1 MQIRPTHL
9 TFLLSSLLA
18 CTHAGAV
25 KPAMVAAVAAEK
37 PDAAMCIVP
46 AKPGGGM
53 DLTCKLAQQA
63 QQTQHAGA
71 SQPMQINYLPGGVG
85 AIAWT
90 TIISQR
96 KAEANTLVAY
106 SGGSLLN
113 LAEGKFGKSDAS
125 HVRWVAAIGTDYG
138 MIAVRKDSPYK
149 NLRELM
155 EAIKSKPANIAIG
168 AGGTVGSQDWLKMAQ
183 IGKQLGID
191 SKSMRLVAFEG
202 GGESFTALLADHV
215 QAVSGDASEAALH
228 ARDDKIR
235 VLAVLSDA
243 RLPGPLANVPTAR
256 EQGFDVTWPIIRGVY
271 MGPQVSD
278 KDYQRWVT
286 YFQQAMNTPAFDEQR
301 KIHGLFPFAMT
312 GKELTDYIQKAVN
325 NYRLQAKE
333 FGMVR

>member
-1 MQIRPTHL
+1 MQPLAYGLNMHNRPANL
-9 TFLLSSLLA
+9 TFLLCSLLA
-18 CTHAGAV
+18 SLQALAA
-25 KPAMVAAVAAEK
+25 KPEPATEKHEAAT
-37 PDAAMCIVP
+37 CIVP

-53 DLTCKLAQQA
+53 DLTCKLAQA
-63 QQTQHAGA
+63 ATA

-96 KAEANTLVAY
+96 KAEGNTLVAY

-125 HVRWVAAIGTDYG
+125 NVRWVAAIGTDYG

-155 EAIKSKPANIAIG
+155 DAIKSKPANIAIG

-183 IGKQLGID
+183 IGKQAGID
-191 SKSMRLVAFEG
+191 SKTMRLVAFEG

-215 QAVSGDASEAALH
+215 QAVSGDASEASLH
-228 ARDDKIR
+228 ARDGKIR
-235 VLAVLSDA
+235 VLAILSDA

-278 KDYQRWVT
+278 KDYQRWVS
-286 YFQQAMNTPAFDEQR
+286 YFQHAMNTPAFDEQR

-312 GKELTDYIQKAVN
+312 GKELTDYIQKAVA

>member
-1 MQIRPTHL
+1 MHIRPAQL
-9 TFLLSSLLA
+9 TFLLCSLLA
-18 CTHAGAV
+18 SLQAFAA
-25 KPAMVAAVAAEK
+25 KPEAAEK
-37 PDAAMCIVP
+37 HEAATCIVP

-63 QQTQHAGA
+63 TV

-90 TIISQR
+90 TIITQR

-155 EAIKSKPANIAIG
+155 DAIKSKPANIAIG

-183 IGKQLGID
+183 IGKQAGID
-191 SKSMRLVAFEG
+191 SKTMRLVAFEG
-202 GGESFTALLADHV
+202 GGNLSQPCWPTMYRPSLVMPLKPACMPVMTRYACWPFYPMRACP
-215 QAVSGDASEAALH
+215 
-228 ARDDKIR
+228 ARWR
-235 VLAVLSDA
+235 MY
-243 RLPGPLANVPTAR
+243 LP
-256 EQGFDVTWPIIRGVY
+256 RG
-271 MGPQVSD
+271 S
-278 KDYQRWVT
+278 R
-286 YFQQAMNTPAFDEQR
+286 
-301 KIHGLFPFAMT
+301 GLT
-312 GKELTDYIQKAVN
+312 
-325 NYRLQAKE
+325 
-333 FGMVR
+333 

>member
-1 MQIRPTHL
+1 MQIRYTHL

-18 CTHAGAV
+18 CMHAGAV
-25 KPAMVAAVAAEK
+25 QSVAAVTAAEK
-37 PDAAMCIVP
+37 PGAAMCIVP

-63 QQTQHAGA
+63 QQNGVG
-71 SQPMQINYLPGGVG
+71 QPMQINYLPGGVG

-183 IGKQLGID
+183 VGKQLGID

-235 VLAVLSDA
+235 VLAVLSDS

-312 GKELTDYIQKAVN
+312 GKELTEYIQKAVS

>member
-1 MQIRPTHL
+1 MPTGAAAATAASAAAGPL
-9 TFLLSSLLA
+9 DNN
-18 CTHAGAV
+18 AGAG
-25 KPAMVAAVAAEK
+25 KAV
-37 PDAAMCIVP
+37 CLVP

-53 DLTCKLAQQA
+53 DLTCKLAQA
-63 QQTQHAGA
+63 ASA
-71 SQPMQINYLPGGVG
+71 SQQMQISYLPGGVG

-113 LAEGKFGKSDAS
+113 LAEGKFGKSEAS
-125 HVRWVAAIGTDYG
+125 NVRWVAAIGTDYG
-138 MIAVRKDSPYK
+138 MIAVGEDSPYK

-155 EAIKSKPANIAIG
+155 DAIKNKPSQISIG

-183 IGKQLGID
+183 IGKQVGID

-215 QAVSGDASEAALH
+215 QAVSGDASEASLH
-228 ARDDKIR
+228 ARDGKIR

-243 RLPGPLANVPTAR
+243 RLPGPLSNVPTAR

-278 KDYQRWVT
+278 SDYQRWVDH
-286 YFQQAMNTPAFDEQR
+286 FRQAMTTPAFEEQR
-301 KIHGLFPFAMT
+301 KAHGLFPFAMT
-312 GKELTDYIQKAVN
+312 GKELTDYINKAVS
-325 NYRLQAKE
+325 NYRQQAKE